1 MKKFII
7 KCLLILAVT
16 YGTVIGVN
24 KIADPANIA
33 GDEMVEE
40 MAGRLLAGDAV
51 VSPGDYNE
59 GLLHKL
65 LLEERDPDT
74 VIIGSSKVLYI
85 PWEYDDYQVIGLSGA
100 YLWDDLAAVGLLD
113 AEEKLP
119 GRIVIAVDSWIFRED
134 QGVGRHDSISEYGRF
149 EAALASGMTRDEAA
163 VLLDGK
169 KADDSWKE
177 FLSFSYF
184 QSSVDYIRKWGWS
197 YVLSP
202 ASERITSVEPEAA
215 GSIPCILPDGRH
227 TGVSD
232 DPVVKMDGD
241 VNWMIE
247 SGHLDSFGE
256 EYASLSPVN
265 TQLFDDLIRH
275 LTDEGVTVEIYL
287 PAIYPLLYEHI
298 RDSESYEGVELS
310 EIWIREMAARYGVT
324 VHGSYD
330 PALSGVTREDYG
342 DWNHIKPEKGLEE
355 YNFILSQ
362 E

>member
-1 MKKFII
+1 
-7 KCLLILAVT
+7 
-16 YGTVIGVN
+16 
-24 KIADPANIA
+24 
-33 GDEMVEE
+33 
-40 MAGRLLAGDAV
+40 
-51 VSPGDYNE
+51 
-59 GLLHKL
+59 
-65 LLEERDPDT
+65 
-74 VIIGSSKVLYI
+74 
-85 PWEYDDYQVIGLSGA
+85 
-100 YLWDDLAAVGLLD
+100 
-113 AEEKLP
+113 
-119 GRIVIAVDSWIFRED
+119 
-134 QGVGRHDSISEYGRF
+134 
-149 EAALASGMTRDEAA
+149 
-163 VLLDGK
+163 
-169 KADDSWKE
+169 
-177 FLSFSYF
+177 
-184 QSSVDYIRKWGWS
+184 
-197 YVLSP
+197 
-202 ASERITSVEPEAA
+202 
-215 GSIPCILPDGRH
+215 
-227 TGVSD
+227 
-232 DPVVKMDGD
+232 MDGD

-298 RDSESYEGVELS
+298 RYSESYEGVELS